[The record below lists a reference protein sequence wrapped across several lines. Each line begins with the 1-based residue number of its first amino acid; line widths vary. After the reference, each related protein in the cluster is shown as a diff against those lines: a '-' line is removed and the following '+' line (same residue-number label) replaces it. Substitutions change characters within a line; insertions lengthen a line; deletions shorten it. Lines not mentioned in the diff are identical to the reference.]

1 MRLLGRQGLGRV
13 LLAGIVLA
21 AGVTAASDACAD
33 TVSRTFG
40 APLERVWAVTEAV
53 LKHLGW
59 DIDKIDPGI
68 GFITTDSRRLDG
80 EDFGVYA
87 KGSRHRLRL
96 SVKSAGAGRTT
107 VDVERSVFK
116 RERILWMDKD
126 EPVAV
131 TDRKV
136 ETAILDAIG
145 KAL

>member
-1 MRLLGRQGLGRV
+1 MIRA
-13 LLAGIVLA
+13 LLAGFLLA
-21 AGVTAASDACAD
+21 GTLAVAAEASAD
-33 TVSRTFG
+33 TVSRTYG

-59 DIDKIDPGI
+59 DIDKIDPTI
-68 GFITTDSRRLDG
+68 GFITTESRRLDG

-96 SVKSAGAGRTT
+96 SVKAAGAGRTT
-107 VDVERSVFK
+107 VDVDRAVFK

-126 EPVAV
+126 EPVAA